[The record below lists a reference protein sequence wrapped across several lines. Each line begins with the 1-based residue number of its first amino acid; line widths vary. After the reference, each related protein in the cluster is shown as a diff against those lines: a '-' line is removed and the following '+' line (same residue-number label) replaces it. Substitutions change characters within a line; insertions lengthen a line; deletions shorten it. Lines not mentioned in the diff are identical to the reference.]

1 MTILPH
7 FVAQKSDFSRFYAV
21 FHPFLLTKVLSKVL
35 KVNLQV
41 NTQLK
46 HLVLFLYS
54 MHFQVNT
61 QVNTQHH
68 FCDLNTLF
76 KQLLKLVI
84 KWGDLKA
91 L

>member
-7 FVAQKSDFSRFYAV
+7 FVAQKSDYSRFFAV
-21 FHPFLLTKVLSKVL
+21 FYPFLLAKASLKVL
-35 KVNLQV
+35 KVSLQLSH
-41 NTQLK
+41 QLK
-46 HLVLFLYS
+46 HLVFPFLFLS
-54 MHFQVNT
+54 LQVSL
-61 QVNTQHH
+61 QVSLQHN
-68 FCDLNTLF
+68 FFYLNTLF